1 MDQAEAQQA
10 EFRGGCRLRSPAAG
24 QGEASGLRRRL
35 PWPLA
40 LGLALVLASGG
51 ALAAEPVAAERR
63 GTAQAAKGEQAGR
76 LALALERLPELVQAA
91 MARSGVPGLAV
102 VVVHNDSTVVLQG
115 HGTRR
120 LGSGLA
126 VDGDTVFQLASLSKP
141 IASTVIAALVGDG
154 TVGWDTPVMD
164 QLPEVAIGGRSLG
177 ARVTLRDLLAHR
189 SGLPDHAGDDLE
201 DLGFDRATVLERLSL
216 LDTGNRFRAAYAYT
230 NFGFTAAGE
239 AAARAAGSSWETL
252 SAERL
257 YQPLGMASTSSRH
270 GDYLARSNR
279 ADLHQRLNGRWQVSG
294 GRQPDAQS
302 PAGGVSASARDLA
315 RWMRLQLNGGRFEGR
330 QLVAA
335 AALAETHRPQMISV
349 PPADSAR
356 DPARTYG
363 LGWNVGF
370 TPPDQVRLSHSGAFA
385 LGAATAV
392 SLIPSQGLGIAVL
405 TNGTPMGVP
414 EEVIA
419 GFLDLVEHGQVQRD
433 YAALLVPAFAALMKP
448 DYPIVTAPPAA
459 PDLPLER
466 YAGTYA
472 NPYLGAVEVAPEG
485 DALVIRLGPERRSA
499 ALTPL
504 GQHRFS
510 YVPVGE
516 NAGGPSAVSF
526 RIGSGGRSE
535 AVVIDNLNGE
545 GMGSLRR
552 VGPP

>member
-1 MDQAEAQQA
+1 VK
-10 EFRGGCRLRSPAAG
+10 P
-24 QGEASGLRRRL
+24 SGLRRAL

-40 LGLALVLASGG
+40 LGLTLVMASGG
-51 ALAAEPVAAERR
+51 SLAAEHTAADQRVAAL
-63 GTAQAAKGEQAGR
+63 ASSQAGDATATAKDEEAKR
-76 LALALERLPELVQAA
+76 LAMALEKLPGLIKAA

-102 VVVHNDSTVVLQG
+102 VVVHDDATVVLQG
-115 HGTRR
+115 YGTRR
-120 LGSGLA
+120 LGSGLP

-141 IASTVIAALVGDG
+141 IASTVIASLVGDG
-154 TVGWDTPVMD
+154 IVSWDTPVMD
-164 QLPEVAIGGRSLG
+164 QLPEVVIGGRSLG

-201 DLGFDRATVLERLSL
+201 DLGFDRATVLGRLSL

-239 AAARAAGSSWETL
+239 AAARAAGRSWEDL

-257 YQPLGMASTSSRH
+257 YGPLGMTSTSSRH
-270 GDYLARSNR
+270 ADYLGRSNR
-279 ADLHQRLNGRWQVSG
+279 ADLHQQRNGRWQLSG
-294 GRQPDAQS
+294 GRQPDAQA

-315 RWMRLQLNGGRFEGR
+315 RWMRLQLNGGSIEGR

-335 AALAETHRPQMISV
+335 AALGETHRPQMISV
-349 PPADSAR
+349 PPADPAR

-405 TNGTPMGVP
+405 TNGSPMGVP

-419 GFLDLVEHGQVQRD
+419 AFLDLVELGRVQRD
-433 YAALLVPAFAALMKP
+433 YAALLAPVFAQMMQP
-448 DYPIVTAPPAA
+448 DYPIVTAAAGAPA
-459 PDLPLER
+459 LPLER

-472 NPYLGAVEVAPEG
+472 NAYLGDVTVTLEG
-485 DALVIRLGPERRSA
+485 DSLVMRLGPERRSA
-499 ALTPL
+499 PLTSL
-504 GQHRFS
+504 GEHRFS
-510 YVPVGE
+510 YLPVGE
-516 NAGGPSAVSF
+516 NAGGPSAVTF
-526 RIGSGGRSE
+526 RIGAGGRSE
-535 AVVIDNLNGE
+535 AVVIDNLNVE
-545 GMGSLRR
+545 GMGTLQRR
-552 VGPP
+552 DRP